1 MKQYQKLI
9 VHYINKQEFKKAL
22 KKLNQIE
29 STETRNYEMTKYMS
43 VMIKKAPNETLNAL
57 ESEKFR
63 KIDLTKLMPALRDC
77 PDEARARA
85 RQFVQNHCIKQRKS
99 QDSSVHNMCFYLYAK
114 SDNSDE
120 LLDYLKK
127 EEINFN
133 SGMQIYFDK
142 TYALNVC
149 RQFQNEAVKQQ
160 QPQDRHSSDFRRLDK
175 NILNLKKA
183 QIILYGI
190 MGVFGKA
197 VELAL
202 ECGDQDL
209 ARDYANKPMD
219 RKVARELWMSIA
231 RYLFSN
237 ENKNVGNREMNVQKA
252 LEFIRKNSRLK
263 VEDLLETFPKEAKVE
278 EMKEHLCNCLED
290 YEKKITALRGK
301 IEKNSHNAE
310 QLRN

>member
-1 MKQYQKLI
+1 M
-9 VHYINKQEFKKAL
+9 
-22 KKLNQIE
+22 
-29 STETRNYEMTKYMS
+29 
-43 VMIKKAPNETLNAL
+43 
-57 ESEKFR
+57 
-63 KIDLTKLMPALRDC
+63 
-77 PDEARARA
+77 
-85 RQFVQNHCIKQRKS
+85 
-99 QDSSVHNMCFYLYAK
+99 HNMCFYLYAK
-114 SDNSDE
+114 SDNTDE

-133 SGMQIYFDK
+133 SGMPIYFDK

-149 RQFQNEAVKQQ
+149 RQFQNETVKQLQ
-160 QPQDRHSSDFRRLDK
+160 SLDRTNSDFRRLDK

-237 ENKNVGNREMNVQKA
+237 ENKSGLNRDMNV
-252 LEFIRKNSRLK
+252 
-263 VEDLLETFPKEAKVE
+263 
-278 EMKEHLCNCLED
+278 
-290 YEKKITALRGK
+290 
-301 IEKNSHNAE
+301 
-310 QLRN
+310 